1 MAKVLSFTYH
11 TLNALPQ
18 QLQKAD
24 ESMRASNAHAH
35 EMAVRLEDV
44 EEKNAQLLSY
54 IAKME
59 AKLNF
64 YAVPAVTPPVV
75 RANSGLSQM
84 SSMVC
89 ASEYAN

>member
-1 MAKVLSFTYH
+1 
-11 TLNALPQ
+11 
-18 QLQKAD
+18 
-24 ESMRASNAHAH
+24 MRASNAHAH
-35 EMAVRLEDV
+35 EMALRVEDA

-64 YAVPAVTPPVV
+64 YALPAVTPPVV
-75 RANSGLSQM
+75 RASTSGLSVL

-89 ASEYAN
+89 AGEVVYPVIRNIAWPVLENSMVYHQCT